1 MSEDNG
7 TILQLTHVT
16 KVYPGP
22 SGKEGPRVLD
32 DVSLTLRAGESM
44 SIVGPSGSGKSTLLN
59 LIGAIDTPTS
69 GQVLLEGTDLSGLD
83 EGELAGIRSRRIGF
97 VFQMHHLLPQC
108 TLLENVLVPTLA
120 AGDIDR
126 QAAESRAREL
136 LARVGL
142 DDRLD
147 HRPSELSGGECQ
159 RVAVVRALVN
169 APALVLADEPTGALD
184 HRTAETL
191 ADLLA
196 ELNET
201 DGVTLLVVTHAM
213 DLAQRMKRVLTLCDG
228 KLEPRKDDE

>member
-1 MSEDNG
+1 MSDENG
-7 TILQLTHVT
+7 TILQLTNVT

-22 SGKEGPRVLD
+22 AGSQGPRVLD

-59 LIGAIDTPTS
+59 LIGAIDTPTR
-69 GQVLLEGTDLSGLD
+69 GQVVLEGTDLSGLD
-83 EGELAGIRSRRIGF
+83 EGQLAGIRSRRIGF

-120 AGDIDR
+120 GGAIDR
-126 QAAESRAREL
+126 HAAESRAREL
-136 LARVGL
+136 LDRVGL
-142 DDRLD
+142 ADRLD
-147 HRPSELSGGECQ
+147 HRPAELSGGESQ

-169 APALVLADEPTGALD
+169 SPALVLADEPTGALD
-184 HRTAETL
+184 HRTAGTL

-213 DLAQRMKRVLTLCDG
+213 DLAERMKRVLTLRDG